1 MIIII
6 INTGNVAYEN
16 RSDPC
21 GCWRAWY
28 SKEGESGKHI
38 ESIKSSWDL
47 RESPE
52 RCLVYE
58 QND

>member
-6 INTGNVAYEN
+6 INTENVAYEN

-21 GCWRAWY
+21 GCLRAWY

-52 RCLVYE
+52 RCFE
-58 QND
+58 